1 MSWTNSRNAELKER
15 AAKVIPGGMYGHEST
30 ALLPADFPQFF
41 RRAEG
46 TRLWDADGNEYIDY
60 MCAYGPNLLGYRHA
74 EVDAAVQAQMRLGDT
89 LTGPSEIMVTLAEDM
104 VGMLSHAEWAMFCKN
119 GTDATSMA
127 TVMARSHT
135 GKRKILVGKGVY
147 HGAAPWCTPGPAGI
161 LSEDRTHIVYYRDQ
175 DAQSLADAM
184 KEHAGDIAAVFA
196 TPFRHETFRDQSQ
209 PDASFAH
216 EARRLC
222 DVEGAVLVL
231 DEVRTAFRLSRDGAW
246 AELGVKPDLTS
257 IGKVI
262 GNGQPISALVG
273 AEHMRKAATSVFV
286 TGSYW
291 FSAVP
296 MAAAVATL
304 MIIRES
310 DYLERI
316 TRTGTLLRDGLAA
329 QAAAYGFE
337 LRQSGPV
344 QMPQILFAD
353 DPEMRLGYFWTAAAV
368 RRGVYLHPY
377 HNMFINAALTEAD
390 VALTLEATDAAFAAL
405 KAQDRASL
413 PLERPV
419 VRDRLERAAMLSA

>member
-1 MSWTNSRNAELKER
+1 MSWTNSRNAELKQR
-15 AAKVIPGGMYGHEST
+15 AAQVIPGGMYGHEST

-46 TRLWDADGNEYIDY
+46 TRLWDADDNEYIDY
-60 MCAYGPNLLGYRHA
+60 MCAYGPNLLGYRQP
-74 EVDAAVQAQMRLGDT
+74 EVDAAVRAQMQLGDT

-104 VGMLSHAEWAMFCKN
+104 VAMLSHADWAMFSKN

-127 TVMARSHT
+127 TVIARAHT

-161 LSEDRTHIVYYRDQ
+161 LSEDRGHIVCYRDQ
-175 DAQSLADAM
+175 DPQSLAEAVAA
-184 KEHAGDIAAVFA
+184 HAGDIAAVFA
-196 TPFRHETFRDQSQ
+196 TPFRHETFRDQSE
-209 PDASFAH
+209 PDATFAR

-222 DVEGAVLVL
+222 DAEGAVLVL
-231 DEVRTAFRLSRDGAW
+231 DEVRAAFRLSRDGAW
-246 AELGVKPDLTS
+246 AGLGVKPDLTS

-273 AEHMRKAATSVFV
+273 LEHMRKAASSVYV
-286 TGSYW
+286 TGSFW

-304 MIIRES
+304 KIIRES
-310 DYLERI
+310 DYLERLQ
-316 TRTGTLLRDGLAA
+316 RTGRLLREGLAA
-329 QAAAYGFE
+329 QAAAHGFA
-337 LRQSGPV
+337 LRQTGPV
-344 QMPQILFAD
+344 QMPLILFED
-353 DPEMRLGYFWTAAAV
+353 DPEMRLGYFWAAAAV

-377 HNMFINAALTEAD
+377 HNMFINAALTETD
-390 VALTLEATDAAFAAL
+390 VAQTLEATDAAFTAL
-405 KAQDRASL
+405 KAQDRAGL

-419 VRDRLERAAMLSA
+419 VRDRLERAALLSA

>member
-30 ALLPADFPQFF
+30 ALLPGDFPQFF

-46 TRLWDADGNEYIDY
+46 ARLWDVDDNEYIDY
-60 MCAYGPNLLGYRHA
+60 MCAYGPNLLGYR
-74 EVDAAVQAQMRLGDT
+74 EPQVEAAVAAQAALGDT
-89 LTGPSEIMVTLAEDM
+89 LTGPSEVMVTLAETM
-104 VGMLSHAEWAMFCKN
+104 VSMLSAADWAMFCKN

-127 TVMARSHT
+127 TVIARAHT

-161 LSEDRTHIVYYRDQ
+161 LSEDRGHIVYYRDQ
-175 DAQSLADAM
+175 DPQDLADAM
-184 KEHAGDIAAVFA
+184 KAHAGDIAAVFA
-196 TPFRHETFRDQSQ
+196 TPFRHETFRDQSE
-209 PDASFAH
+209 PDATFAG

-222 DVEGAVLVL
+222 DAEGVVLVL
-231 DEVRTAFRLSRDGAW
+231 DEVRSAFRLSREGAW
-246 AELGVKPDLTS
+246 AGLGVTPDLTA

-273 AEHMRKAATSVFV
+273 LEHMRKAASSVFV
-286 TGSYW
+286 TGSFW

-296 MAAAVATL
+296 MAAALATL
-304 MIIRES
+304 KIVRDS
-310 DYLERI
+310 DYLERLAH
-316 TRTGTLLRDGLAA
+316 TGRLFREGLAA
-329 QAAAYGFE
+329 QAADHGFT
-337 LRQSGPV
+337 LRQTGPA
-344 QMPQILFAD
+344 QMPQILFED

-390 VALTLEATDAAFAAL
+390 VALTLQATDAAFAAL
-405 KAQDRASL
+405 KAQDRAHL
-413 PLERPV
+413 PLERPA
-419 VRDRLERAAMLSA
+419 VRDRLERAALLSM